1 MDKKIETLLKQ
12 LATVNYPYIDN
23 IMTRFNN
30 WQMMDGRY
38 FINGNDIKFKVL
50 EDILNEVETYFIVN
64 KISYSIIKRQ
74 MTMIKKAY

>member
-23 IMTRFNN
+23 IITRFNN
-30 WQMMDGRY
+30 WKMMDGRY

-64 KISYSIIKRQ
+64 EISYPIIKRQ
-74 MTMIKKAY
+74 ITIIKKAY